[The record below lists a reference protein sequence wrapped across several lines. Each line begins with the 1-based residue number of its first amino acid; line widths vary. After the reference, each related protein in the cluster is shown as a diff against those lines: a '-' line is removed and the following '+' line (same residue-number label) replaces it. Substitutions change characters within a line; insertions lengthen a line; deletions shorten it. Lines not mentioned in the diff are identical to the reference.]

1 MYQAI
6 VRRKLTTV
14 FTNLGKGKYEG
25 ALRDLAPVFT
35 HTFAGD
41 HAFGGT
47 RNSAASFRRW
57 FERLFRVFP
66 DLSFEL
72 RTIVVTGWPGDT
84 TAVVEWTDRAST
96 LDGRGYVNEGVHII
110 RLKWVKVVEFRVY
123 LDTQK
128 IADACRRQ
136 AACGI
141 LEAVAVPIVD

>member
-1 MYQAI
+1 MYHTI

-14 FTNLGKGKYEG
+14 FANLGKGRYEG
-25 ALRDLAPVFT
+25 ALQDLAPSFT

-47 RNSAASFRRW
+47 RRSVASFRRW
-57 FERLFRVFP
+57 FERLFLVFP

-72 RTIVVTGWPGDT
+72 RTIVVRGWPWDT

-96 LDGRGYVNEGVHII
+96 LDGRGYVNDGVHII
-110 RLKWVKVVEFRVY
+110 CLKWVKVVEFRVY

-136 AACGI
+136 AEYGRV
-141 LEAVAVPIVD
+141 EAVAAPIID